1 MNRKLKVVLITIGT
15 LFISYAAIAQSGMLN
30 AYKNSTIANEPN
42 LKINSRILVSNLI
55 NPQNGDFVCYN
66 YEDNISGKQ
75 IRIHRLCGKAND
87 TLQIINGIV
96 YINRVNIDKGIDHNH
111 FYKISKEDYLK
122 IKLAENISEENL
134 AFLIDENNVIAL
146 LQDSI
151 AEKYG
156 LTLKRVIDEKGKEDK
171 TIQKLYANNWNK
183 DNFGPI
189 VIPNGKIF
197 VIGDNRDN
205 SEDSRYSGLIN
216 ESEIVGVVV
225 GK

>member
-1 MNRKLKVVLITIGT
+1 MNRKLKIALITIGT
-15 LFISYAAIAQSGMLN
+15 LFISYTIIAQTGMLK

-42 LKINSRILVSNLI
+42 LKINSRMLVSNLV
-55 NPQNGDFVCYN
+55 NPKNGDFVCYN
-66 YEDNISGKQ
+66 YEDNISEKQ
-75 IRIHRLCGKAND
+75 IRIHRLYGKAND
-87 TLQIINGIV
+87 TVQIINGIV
-96 YINRVNIDKGIDHNH
+96 YLNRINIDKGIDHIH
-111 FYKISKEDYLK
+111 FYKTNKEEYLK
-122 IKLAENISEENL
+122 IKLAENIPEEN
-134 AFLIDENNVIAL
+134 FVYMIDENNVNAL
-146 LQDSI
+146 LQDSV

-156 LTLKRVIDEKGKEDK
+156 LTPKRIIEEKGKIDE
-171 TIQKLYANNWNK
+171 TIKKVYANNWNK

-225 GK
+225 GE